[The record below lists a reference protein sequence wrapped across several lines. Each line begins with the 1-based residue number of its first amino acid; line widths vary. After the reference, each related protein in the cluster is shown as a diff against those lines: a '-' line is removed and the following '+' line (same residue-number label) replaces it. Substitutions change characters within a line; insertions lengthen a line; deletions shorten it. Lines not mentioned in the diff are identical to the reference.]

1 MGCGVYKIENLVDGK
16 NYIGSSL
23 NLENREYKHFWMLG
37 RNGHDNQHLQNS
49 YNKFGMKFFKFSIIE
64 ECDKVFLI
72 ERENH
77 YINQYKSFDQKFGY
91 NMALVNEFR
100 RNTYNNEVKNKL
112 SRSNLM
118 KNGNFKTFSL
128 TNIETEEEYIFDT
141 LVDGANYLLEN
152 GFTKGKPSYVRVKL
166 SSSLRGVKI
175 NNGKNNKGSIRKT
188 CYKHTFKIIN

>member
-1 MGCGVYKIENLVDGK
+1 MGCGIYKIENLVDGK
-16 NYIGSSL
+16 IYIGSSL
-23 NLENREYKHFWMLG
+23 NLENREYKHFWMLS
-37 RNGHDNQHLQNS
+37 RNTHDNQHLQNS
-49 YNKFGMKFFKFSIIE
+49 YNKFGVGYFKFSIIE
-64 ECDKVFLI
+64 ECDKIVLI
-72 ERENH
+72 ERENY

-100 RNTYNNEVKNKL
+100 RNTYNDEVKNKL
-112 SRSNLM
+112 SKYNLM

-141 LVDGANYLLEN
+141 LVDGANYLLKN

-175 NNGKNNKGSIRKT
+175 NNGKNNKGTIRKT

>member
-16 NYIGSSL
+16 IYIGSSL
-23 NLENREYKHFWMLG
+23 NLENREYKHFWMLN
-37 RNGHDNQHLQNS
+37 RNNHDNQHLQNS
-49 YNKFGMKFFKFSIIE
+49 YNKFGVKSFKFSIIE
-64 ECDKVFLI
+64 ECCEIFLI
-72 ERENH
+72 ERENY
-77 YINQYKSFDQKFGY
+77 YINQHKSFNQEFGY

-100 RNTYNNEVKNKL
+100 RNTYNDEVKNKL
-112 SRSNLM
+112 SRYNLM

-141 LVDGANYLLEN
+141 LVNGANYLLEN
-152 GFTKGKPSYVRVKL
+152 GFAKGKPSYVRVKL